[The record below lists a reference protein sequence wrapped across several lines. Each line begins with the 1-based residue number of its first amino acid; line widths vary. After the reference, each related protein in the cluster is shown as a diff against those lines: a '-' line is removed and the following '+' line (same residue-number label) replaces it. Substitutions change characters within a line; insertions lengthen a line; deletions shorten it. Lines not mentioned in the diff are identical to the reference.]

1 MAPNKKPATV
11 AMRSVKGGIFQQQQ
25 QLNKGKGKVAAATP
39 PPRGL
44 GGAASTPAASTT
56 AATAAAASTA
66 AAAPPVDPAAAAAA
80 EQTLRA
86 FDLNG
91 KFGPCVN
98 PSRLERWERAEKL
111 GLNPPKEVK
120 ALLERF
126 AAGPGLGKKTGVSD
140 KSLWN
145 GRV

>member
-1 MAPNKKPATV
+1 MAPKKKQTTIP
-11 AMRSVKGGIFQQQQ
+11 MRSAKGGLFQKQQQQ
-25 QLNKGKGKVAAATP
+25 NKSKGKVAAAAAV

-44 GGAASTPAASTT
+44 GGAAAPSAAAST
-56 AATAAAASTA
+56 ATAAAAS
-66 AAAPPVDPAAAAAA
+66 APPVDPAAAAAA
-80 EQTLRA
+80 EETLRA

-98 PSRLERWERAEKL
+98 PTRLERWERAERL

-120 ALLERF
+120 ALLEKF
-126 AAGPGLGKKTGVSD
+126 AAVHGKKTGVSD
-140 KSLWN
+140 KSLWH

>member
-1 MAPNKKPATV
+1 MAPKKKQATIPL
-11 AMRSVKGGIFQQQQ
+11 RSVKKGGLFQQQQ
-25 QLNKGKGKVAAATP
+25 NKGKGKVAAAAAVP

-44 GGAASTPAASTT
+44 GGAAAPAAAAPPASTT
-56 AATAAAASTA
+56 AAASS
-66 AAAPPVDPAAAAAA
+66 APPVDPAAAAAA
-80 EQTLRA
+80 EETLRA

-98 PSRLERWERAEKL
+98 PTRLERWERAERL

-120 ALLERF
+120 VLLEKF
-126 AAGPGLGKKTGVSD
+126 SAVPGKKTGVSD
-140 KSLWN
+140 KSLWH